1 MPKALTSTG
10 LSSILLLGKGA
21 YEGSTIEMACRYKQG
36 DQEHGSIDG
45 LCPAFPGSAARPQLR
60 PWRPA
65 GDAHTDQ
72 DEGCARS
79 THEYPHAHGY
89 PPT

>member
-1 MPKALTSTG
+1 MPKALTSIG

-21 YEGSTIEMACRYKQG
+21 YEGSTVEMSRRYKQDG
-36 DQEHGSIDG
+36 QEHRSIGG
-45 LCPAFPGSAARPQLR
+45 LCPAFPDSAARPQLR
-60 PWRPA
+60 PWRPV

-72 DEGCARS
+72 DEGCAS
-79 THEYPHAHGY
+79 SANEHPHAHGY